1 MARKLVLVLLIGGL
15 GFAGCATIPPGPSV
29 MVLPASGK
37 SFEEFQAEDQ
47 VCRQWAGLQTGTT
60 PSDAT
65 NKNVFG
71 SAAIGTLLGAGLGA
85 AIGAASGNPGIG
97 AAIGAASGAVGG
109 TAFGVGP
116 GYAAGYEVQRRYDNA
131 YQQCMYAKGN
141 QIPAVVQTPSH
152 GTWVAIPPPPPPG
165 WVPPASASPT
175 PYTGPPAPPAPPSAA
190 PPPPPP
196 APRP

>member
-1 MARKLVLVLLIGGL
+1 MRRKWVLLLVLAVLAL
-15 GFAGCATIPPGPSV
+15 AGCATIPPGPSV
-29 MVLPASGK
+29 MVLPSTGK

-47 VCRQWAGLQTGTT
+47 MCRQWAAQQTETT
-60 PSDAT
+60 PNEAA

-71 SAAIGTLLGAGLGA
+71 TAAIGTLLGAGLGA

-116 GYAAGYEVQRRYDNA
+116 AYASASEVQRRYDNA

-141 QIPAVVQTPSH
+141 QIPAVVQTPSR

-165 WVPPASASPT
+165 WVPPASAPPPP
-175 PYTGPPAPPAPPSAA
+175 PYAAPPALPAPPSAA
-190 PPPPPP
+190 PPPPP